1 MDEYGMY
8 PICSIY
14 FDTDDY
20 RLIRASL
27 EKPVYKEKL
36 RLRSYGAPSRME
48 DPVFLELKKKYKG
61 VVYKRRVDM
70 SLGECRDYFDY
81 GLRPESDGQI
91 LHEIDWFQQLWKTSP
106 KVFLRYDRI
115 ALFSPEDPQLRV
127 TFDHNLCWRDTQL
140 QLSCG
145 DWGHPLLTGSQ
156 RDHIPMEI
164 KVPGSMPLW
173 MCSILDHAE
182 AFPTSFSK
190 YGYCYQNHLFP
201 QMMKNL
207 TFGGKLYA

>member
-1 MDEYGMY
+1 MIQTTFQRYEKKYLLTPAQYQWIFQQLQSRMQVNEYGIY

-91 LHEIDWFQQLWKTSP
+91 LHEIDWFQQLWKTYFKSTTIKERLNP
-106 KVFLRYDRI
+106 RKHKQDMPVRY
-115 ALFSPEDPQLRV
+115 
-127 TFDHNLCWRDTQL
+127 WKY
-140 QLSCG
+140 
-145 DWGHPLLTGSQ
+145 LTEKQ
-156 RDHIPMEI
+156 
-164 KVPGSMPLW
+164 K
-173 MCSILDHAE
+173 
-182 AFPTSFSK
+182 
-190 YGYCYQNHLFP
+190 
-201 QMMKNL
+201 
-207 TFGGKLYA
+207 